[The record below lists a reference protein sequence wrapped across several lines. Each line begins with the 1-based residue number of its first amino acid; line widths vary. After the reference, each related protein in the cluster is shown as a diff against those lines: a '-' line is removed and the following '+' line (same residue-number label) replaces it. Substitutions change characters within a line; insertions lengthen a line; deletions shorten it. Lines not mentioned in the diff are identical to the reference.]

1 MVGKIIL
8 GISIL
13 AIVGFF
19 ILLIW
24 TLCKASGDA
33 DKHMHELLYDKD
45 KQVIFLTTCEK
56 CHIEFSW
63 TEKDTLVKED
73 YGATHTIACPHCGKL
88 MKQHIK

>member
-1 MVGKIIL
+1 MKIIL
-8 GISIL
+8 GIIIL

-24 TLCKASGDA
+24 ALCKSSGEA
-33 DKHMHELLYDKD
+33 DQHAQELLYEND

-56 CHIEFSW
+56 CNVEFSW
-63 TEKDTLVKED
+63 TEKDTLVKEN
-73 YGATHTIACPHCGKL
+73 YGATHTIACPKCGKL

>member
-1 MVGKIIL
+1 MIEIIL
-8 GISIL
+8 GIVIL

-24 TLCKASGDA
+24 SLCKASGDA
-33 DKHMHELLYDKD
+33 EHHMQELLYDKD

>member
-1 MVGKIIL
+1 MKIIL
-8 GISIL
+8 GIIIL

-24 TLCKASGDA
+24 ALCKSSGEA
-33 DKHMHELLYDKD
+33 DRYAQELLYENG

-56 CHIEFSW
+56 CNVEFSW
-63 TEKDTLVKED
+63 TEKDTLVKEN
-73 YGATHTIACPHCGKL
+73 YGATHTIACPKCGKL